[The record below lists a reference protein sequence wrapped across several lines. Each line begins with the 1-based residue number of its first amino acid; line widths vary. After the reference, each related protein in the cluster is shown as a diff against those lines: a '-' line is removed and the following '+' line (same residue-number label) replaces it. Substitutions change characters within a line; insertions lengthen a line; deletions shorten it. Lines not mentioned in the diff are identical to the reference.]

1 MRTILCVI
9 CDTKNNFI
17 TQEMGKKV
25 REIFE
30 NRRFSTLSKR

>member
-17 TQEMGKKV
+17 TQEMGKKS
-25 REIFE
+25 EKYLKTEDFQ
-30 NRRFSTLSKR
+30 L